1 MIEFNGHK
9 DALKVIE
16 YYAKKFYKYQELV
29 QELQGIV
36 DAVNNPDFTL
46 GKIFAIQFMYE

>member
-9 DALKVIE
+9 DALKGIE
-16 YYAKKFYKYQELV
+16 YYAKKIYKYQEMV

-36 DAVNNPDFTL
+36 DAVNDPEVTL
-46 GKIFAIQFMYE
+46 GKLFAIQFMYE